1 MTGFA
6 SNLDIT
12 DEKGYI
18 EVDEHM
24 QTKIKGIFAV
34 GDVTNKQLRQIVT
47 AANDGAIAGQYIA
60 SNL

>member
-1 MTGFA
+1 
-6 SNLDIT
+6 
-12 DEKGYI
+12 
-18 EVDEHM
+18 M